1 MDRAKRQ
8 DVDDAFGRK
17 YLRRKLM
24 SIQFEFPRDRERA
37 VVGMKV
43 DSTPALA
50 VSATSNGLSPIPFG
64 ALVVFDDSD
73 AFLCKLPTA
82 KAHVEK
88 PLGITL
94 RQLHCED
101 YQPKSSIAAMRK
113 GRIWIEADKV
123 DAPGDAVYIK
133 IAEDGK
139 ATFISIK
146 VGNTLLKG
154 AIFLEKSEG
163 GKVPIE
169 VNFFGGAV

>member
-1 MDRAKRQ
+1 
-8 DVDDAFGRK
+8 
-17 YLRRKLM
+17 M

-43 DSTPALA
+43 DATPALM
-50 VSATSNGLSPIPFG
+50 VSATSNGLTAIPFG

-73 AFLCKLPTA
+73 AFLCKLPTT
-82 KAHVEK
+82 KAHIEK
-88 PLGITL
+88 PLGITV
-94 RQLHCED
+94 RQLHCEE

-123 DAPGDAVYIK
+123 ESPGDGVYVK
-133 IAEDGK
+133 IAEDSK
-139 ATFISIK
+139 VTFTGTK
-146 VGNTLLKG
+146 TGNIPLKG

-169 VNFFGGAV
+169 VNFFGGAA

>member
-1 MDRAKRQ
+1 
-8 DVDDAFGRK
+8 
-17 YLRRKLM
+17 M

-43 DSTPALA
+43 DSMPALV
-50 VSATSNGLSPIPFG
+50 VSATSNGLAAIPFG
-64 ALVVFDDSD
+64 TLVVFDDSD
-73 AFLCKLPTA
+73 AFLCKLPTTE
-82 KAHVEK
+82 AHIEK
-88 PLGITL
+88 PLGITV

-123 DAPGDAVYIK
+123 EAPGDAVYVK

-139 ATFISIK
+139 ATFTSTK
-146 VGNTLLKG
+146 TDSTPLKG

-169 VNFFGGAV
+169 VNFFGGVA